1 MNEKEILPSENSQ
14 TIFEQGITE
23 LMHEQILF
31 TEGIYAHIPI
41 SIEMYDTDGIL
52 RFINDHALKMYGV
65 SDRSAV
71 VGVVNLFSSPYM
83 DDQLKA
89 RIQSGE
95 ENMTLEFEYDFNRI
109 NEDEYFATY
118 NKNSMIFE
126 VQLVPLR
133 NKAGDIIGHML
144 LSNDKTAV
152 RETEFRTE
160 ENKKNLEMAMEAANM
175 SSGYTMSA
183 KKHSTHCME
192 HPLSK
197 KE

>member
-31 TEGIYAHIPI
+31 AEGIYAHIPI

-109 NEDEYFATY
+109 NEDEYFAT
-118 NKNSMIFE
+118 
-126 VQLVPLR
+126 
-133 NKAGDIIGHML
+133 
-144 LSNDKTAV
+144 
-152 RETEFRTE
+152 
-160 ENKKNLEMAMEAANM
+160 
-175 SSGYTMSA
+175 
-183 KKHSTHCME
+183 
-192 HPLSK
+192 
-197 KE
+197 